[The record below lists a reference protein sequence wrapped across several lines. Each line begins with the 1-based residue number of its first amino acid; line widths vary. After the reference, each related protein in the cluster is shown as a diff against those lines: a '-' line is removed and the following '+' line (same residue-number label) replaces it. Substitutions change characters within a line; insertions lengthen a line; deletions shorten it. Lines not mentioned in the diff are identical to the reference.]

1 MGFHSRNVS
10 NLTRLSGVG
19 ISSFIPFLSY
29 LLYIIISYYIISYH
43 SHQMIPWEVGH
54 PQDPF
59 QERYFLVEEER
70 MALLFVVTL
79 ERVRGK

>member
-1 MGFHSRNVS
+1 
-10 NLTRLSGVG
+10 
-19 ISSFIPFLSY
+19 
-29 LLYIIISYYIISYH
+29 
-43 SHQMIPWEVGH
+43 MIPWEVGH